1 MEVGKLTFRRQCLCN
16 ATAQSVM
23 ALCNCKKKMSISSKK
38 VFEPRKSRVLKY
50 QRPMTSRQTEQR
62 KVSQEGT
69 KPKMFKDS
77 EGKCA

>member
-1 MEVGKLTFRRQCLCN
+1 MLPFRRQRLSN

-23 ALCNCKKKMSISSKK
+23 ALCNSKKKMNTSSKK
-38 VFEPRKSRVLKY
+38 AFEPRKSRVLKF
-50 QRPMTSRQTEQR
+50 QRPMATRQTDQR
-62 KVSQEGT
+62 KVSQDGT